1 MTITLSDGVTS
12 LALDEDLEWRDEH
25 AWSPV
30 VQSVAH
36 SLTGALIVQVA
47 TRQAGRPITLAA
59 SEDRGWIT
67 GTALAQ
73 LLAWGAI
80 AGQVLTLTLRGATYS
95 VMLRHYDAPAVEA
108 TPVVSYSD
116 PISSDWYVVTLKFLV
131 I

>member
-1 MTITLSDGVTS
+1 MTITLSDGATTIT
-12 LALDEDLEWRDEH
+12 LDEDLEWRDEH

-30 VQSVAH
+30 VQNSCY

-59 SEDRGWIT
+59 SEDRAWIS
-67 GTALAQ
+67 GTVLAQ

-80 AGQVLTLTLRGATYS
+80 AGQVLTLFLRGAGYS
-95 VMLRHYDAPAVEA
+95 VMLRHQDAPAVEA

-116 PISSDWYVVTLKFLV
+116 PTSTDWYVATLKFMV